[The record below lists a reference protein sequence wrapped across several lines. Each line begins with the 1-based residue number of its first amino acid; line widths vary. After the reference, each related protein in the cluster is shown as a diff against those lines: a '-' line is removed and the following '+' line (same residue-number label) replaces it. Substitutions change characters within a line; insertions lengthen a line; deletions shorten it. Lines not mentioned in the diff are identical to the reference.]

1 MKVFKLEGSSDFFL
15 LKKPGKVNWGI
26 WSNLKFDERYIRSGS
41 AGKVCPAHPQNKFN
55 KKDNLNDWLFN
66 KAEEDDNEEDWEE
79 GGVVVH
85 CTVHEHC
92 SAD

>member
-15 LKKPGKVNWGI
+15 LQKPGKVNWGI
-26 WSNLKFDERYIRSGS
+26 WSNLKFDKRYIRSGS
-41 AGKVCPAHPQNKFN
+41 AGKACPAHPRNKVN
-55 KKDNLNDWLFN
+55 KEENLNDWSFN
-66 KAEEDDNEEDWEE
+66 NAKGEVDWEE
-79 GGVVVH
+79 GGVVVQ